1 MIRPRATSLVAAVL
15 LVLIGT
21 GGSPAARAASP
32 SARVVTHGSRAVKA
46 IALTF
51 DDGASP
57 ENCRRILA
65 ELVAQDVPATFFP
78 AANLMRLDPAF
89 WRLVARA
96 GYPVADHTV
105 THPHMPRLGYTA
117 QLRELT
123 EARAIVE
130 SIIGR
135 PMLDVFRPPYG
146 EFDGATRAAAAA
158 AGFPTLLV
166 WDTSDRDTSPRGTV
180 AEMLTAAEQGKNGS
194 VMLLHCGPNAT
205 PYLLPDVIAFYR
217 RRGFRF
223 VTVPQLLGVAWRP
236 GPTASVSADEILSGL
251 SPLPSTPVGGTV
263 LDTNGKLDP
272 ATSSSPSLPTGTPS
286 PVPSPAASV
295 LPAPSSPP
303 ATRTAAPNQSAPSPT
318 ASPVVGSGGAA
329 PGPFDALLIAIGLT
343 LVAVLLSIT
352 ALRSHR
358 FGRP

>member
-1 MIRPRATSLVAAVL
+1 
-15 LVLIGT
+15 
-21 GGSPAARAASP
+21 
-32 SARVVTHGSRAVKA
+32 VKT

-65 ELVAQDVPATFFP
+65 ELVAQGVPATFFP
-78 AANLMRLDPAF
+78 VANLIRLDPAF
-89 WRLVARA
+89 WRLLARA
-96 GYPVADHTV
+96 GYPIGDHTL

-130 SIIGR
+130 ATIGR
-135 PMLDVFRPPYG
+135 PLLDVFRPPYG
-146 EFDGATRAAAAA
+146 EYDAATRAAAAA
-158 AGFPTLLV
+158 AGFPTMLV

-180 AEMLTAAEQGKNGS
+180 AEMLTAAEQGMNGS

-223 VTVPQLLGVAWRP
+223 VTVPKLLGIAWSP
-236 GPTASVSADEILSGL
+236 GPTASVSADEILAGL

-263 LDTNGKLDP
+263 LDANGKLDP
-272 ATSSSPSLPTGTPS
+272 PPSSSPSLPTATPS
-286 PVPSPAASV
+286 PLPSSAASV

-303 ATRTAAPNQSAPSPT
+303 VTRSDAPTQSAPSPT
-318 ASPVVGSGGAA
+318 ASPLIGSGGAA
-329 PGPFDALLIAIGLT
+329 PSASFDALLVGIALT
-343 LVAVLLSIT
+343 LVAVLLRI
-352 ALRSHR
+352 AGLRSR
-358 FGRP
+358 AKP